1 MTKLES
7 NIKEA
12 LEPII
17 NEAGYRL
24 YDVIYEKE
32 GKDNYLRIL
41 IDNEKGINLED
52 CEKVNNIINDLLDE
66 KDFIKDQYFLEVSSA
81 GIERRLRCDEH
92 LNENIGNKIEIHAFK
107 PLVDKQKVVQ
117 GILEKNDKET
127 ITIKYNDESINVDK
141 KDISNIKTIFN
152 WEEE

>member
-1 MTKLES
+1 M
-7 NIKEA
+7 
-12 LEPII
+12 
-17 NEAGYRL
+17 
-24 YDVIYEKE
+24 
-32 GKDNYLRIL
+32 

-117 GILEKNDKET
+117 GILEKNDKEA